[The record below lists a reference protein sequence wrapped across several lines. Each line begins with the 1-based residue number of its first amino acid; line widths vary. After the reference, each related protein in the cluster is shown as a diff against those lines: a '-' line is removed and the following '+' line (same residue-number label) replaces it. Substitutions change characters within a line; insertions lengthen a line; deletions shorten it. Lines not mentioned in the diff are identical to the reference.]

1 MKSNSD
7 GLMIDGI
14 VGYIDRDN
22 IDTDQIIPTE
32 YLKSIK
38 KFGFEDYLFD
48 GWRYHDDGRLGIK
61 KEEREINEDFILNK
75 TPFNESKILLA
86 RDNFGCGSSREH
98 AVWALRDFGI
108 KAVIASSFGDISSNV
123 GLLVGS
129 GLKKNPMTCAH
140 QILDELNKNDLKNIK
155 SITVTK
161 PGFINFFIEDSFY
174 QNYIGTINSLKSKF
188 GRSSIGK
195 GKKANVEFVSANPT
209 GPLTVGHGR
218 NAVIGDTV
226 SNILVWNGFDVTREF
241 TQKIWQDCSSH
252 KFLYVL
258 SKNI

>member
-48 GWRYHDDGRLGIK
+48 GWRYHDDGRLGVK

-75 TPFNESKILLA
+75 APFNESKILLV

-108 KAVIASSFGDISSNV
+108 KAVIASSFGDIFYNNCFKNGVLPIQLTKDQIEELFQRIKDKIIELSVDLQKRIITIDDKEVNFDV
-123 GLLVGS
+123 EDHLIDRIIYGLDDV
-129 GLKKNPMTCAH
+129 
-140 QILDELNKNDLKNIK
+140 D
-155 SITVTK
+155 IT
-161 PGFINFFIEDSFY
+161 
-174 QNYIGTINSLKSKF
+174 LKSKDK
-188 GRSSIGK
+188 I
-195 GKKANVEFVSANPT
+195 
-209 GPLTVGHGR
+209 
-218 NAVIGDTV
+218 
-226 SNILVWNGFDVTREF
+226 FDFE
-241 TQKIWQDCSSH
+241 
-252 KFLYVL
+252 
-258 SKNI
+258 KNRKEMRPWIFINE